1 MRPRITHGT
10 TVRWT
15 SGAAGTMAEKIGI
28 VVEVVPAGKY
38 PDRAFTSLYK
48 SSGIGR
54 HRDHES
60 YVVAVK
66 RKTSEKYYW
75 PRVVTLEAFT
85 DQRFVYTPEVLEAA
99 RTIMCPTEIDYQ
111 AEYEKERDEAE
122 RLRVQLAGCMVA
134 ASDGRE
140 FVAAKEGDYGWSPAY
155 ADVLRLRREHDQLR
169 AALEPFMKRWNDN
182 PNSDR
187 YLYTVVNHYEHALTW
202 KEAFRNVA
210 ELVRVYDRKQ

>member
-1 MRPRITHGT
+1 MKPRITHGT

-38 PDRAFTSLYK
+38 PDRERFVSLYK
-48 SSGIGR
+48 GSGLGCY
-54 HRDHES
+54 RDHES

-75 PRVVTLEAFT
+75 PRVVALEVFT

-134 ASDGRE
+134 ASDGRAR
-140 FVAAKEGDYGWSPAY
+140 VAAKEGDYGWSPAY
-155 ADVLRLRREHDQLR
+155 ADVLRLRREHDELR
-169 AALEPFMKRWNDN
+169 AALAPFMRHWNDG
-182 PNSDR
+182 
-187 YLYTVVNHYEHALTW
+187 HYGFVTWNAKFEDVKAL
-202 KEAFRNVA
+202 ERAY
-210 ELVRVYDRKQ
+210 ERKKQ